1 MHKNYSVLFD
11 TKCVKNFLLLNTL
24 LTLPDHNIP
33 QMLLIK
39 YVLHPASYTAD
50 RSLLEKL
57 RVRTQSAHVNHVILR
72 YHTCY
77 TISRLGAQSLDSENV
92 QCNLEI
98 AQTAQNIYAKN
109 THKWKSSGVIKKK
122 LKN

>member
-1 MHKNYSVLFD
+1 MCQKLSVTQYITHSSRLQY
-11 TKCVKNFLLLNTL
+11 TANAAYQGCLN
-24 LTLPDHNIP
+24 
-33 QMLLIK
+33 
-39 YVLHPASYTAD
+39 PASYTAD

-77 TISRLGAQSLDSENV
+77 AISRLGAQSLDSENV

-109 THKWKSSGVIKKK
+109 TLKWKNSGVIKKTKK
-122 LKN
+122 LIWLKVHMGRV